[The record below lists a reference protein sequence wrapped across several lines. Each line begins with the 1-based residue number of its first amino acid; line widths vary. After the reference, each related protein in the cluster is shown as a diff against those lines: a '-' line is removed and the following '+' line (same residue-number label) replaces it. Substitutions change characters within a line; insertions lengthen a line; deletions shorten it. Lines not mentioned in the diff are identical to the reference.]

1 MRKSRQGRLQ
11 PILAALLLLSG
22 PAAWIAG
29 SQSKESDDA
38 SAKKGRALYTQYCV
52 SCHGSSAKGDG
63 PAASALKVAPA
74 DLTGIAKRYNGFPEE
89 KIMYYIDGEKY
100 AVGHGSREMP
110 VWGKRLRRGKTEAQS
125 DVYALTRYLAS
136 IQK

>member
-1 MRKSRQGRLQ
+1 MHKTWQERSRAAL
-11 PILAALLLLSG
+11 ALLLLVSCPALSG
-22 PAAWIAG
+22 G
-29 SQSKESDDA
+29 QTQTKSDA
-38 SAKKGRALYTQYCV
+38 SAAKRGRALYTQYCV

-63 PAASALKVAPA
+63 PAASALKAAPA
-74 DLTGIAKRYNGFPEE
+74 DLTDIAKRYNGFPEE
-89 KIMYYIDGEKY
+89 KVMDFIDGEKY

-110 VWGKRLRRGKTEAQS
+110 VWGKRLRRGQRESQS

>member
-1 MRKSRQGRLQ
+1 MHKTRQERLRA
-11 PILAALLLLSG
+11 PLALLLLVSCPALSG
-22 PAAWIAG
+22 AQTQAKTDAATV
-29 SQSKESDDA
+29 KR
-38 SAKKGRALYTQYCV
+38 GRALYAQYCV

-74 DLTGIAKRYNGFPEE
+74 DLTDIAKRYNGFPEQ
-89 KIMYYIDGEKY
+89 KVMDFIDGEKY

-110 VWGKRLRRGKTEAQS
+110 VWGKRLRRGQRESQS
-125 DVYALTRYLAS
+125 DVYALTKYLAS